1 MSIKHHLKKILYSKR
16 FARVTVLSA
25 LRLHNFSYKVVSIFA
40 PHIEADGLHPKHRIM
55 KYHDFFLDNL
65 SGTDEVLDVG
75 CGNGALSVDIARKT
89 NKVVGIDIVP
99 ENIAKA
105 REFAEKSGLNNI
117 EVIVGDATSYKTE
130 SKFDVIVLSNVLEH
144 IEKRTEFLKKLTG
157 LSRKFLIR
165 VPLVER
171 EWLAPYKRE
180 LGVEYR
186 LDPTHF
192 IEYTLEGFREE
203 IEGAELKIASF
214 EVRYGE
220 IWSVCF
226 TTQVSENRLDQ
237 KRNGICQRK

>member
-1 MSIKHHLKKILYSKR
+1 
-16 FARVTVLSA
+16 
-25 LRLHNFSYKVVSIFA
+25 
-40 PHIEADGLHPKHRIM
+40 
-55 KYHDFFLDNL
+55 
-65 SGTDEVLDVG
+65 
-75 CGNGALSVDIARKT
+75 
-89 NKVVGIDIVP
+89 
-99 ENIAKA
+99 
-105 REFAEKSGLNNI
+105 
-117 EVIVGDATSYKTE
+117 
-130 SKFDVIVLSNVLEH
+130 
-144 IEKRTEFLKKLTG
+144 
-157 LSRKFLIR
+157 
-165 VPLVER
+165 VER